1 MQGPKSPWEEDLY
14 EAWDAQSCSAPSP
27 TQVPRA
33 RAQPRPAHPNLVLS
47 AQAWVTTKGH
57 VKAIRVLPEAY
68 KTMANKGLAQ
78 AKRRV
83 WGPQKGQ
90 TES

>member
-1 MQGPKSPWEEDLY
+1 MGRSELLCPLSHTSAKSEGPAETGTSE
-14 EAWDAQSCSAPSP
+14 S
-27 TQVPRA
+27 
-33 RAQPRPAHPNLVLS
+33 LVLS

-57 VKAIRVLPEAY
+57 VKAIKVLPEAY